1 MGCACPKKRLNEI
14 DLDIIQ
20 ENKDNLHSKE
30 LLYNK
35 NYENDNN
42 NTLIQNNNKDNDK
55 NDTLIGNKNTEAFL
69 DYKQEARK
77 DEEKDN
83 NVIKNEYNQRAFDL
97 INKIRLNP
105 PEYSKIILDNIKNIS
120 IENQPEL
127 NKTNGMK
134 ELKQVIVFKKKVK
147 VKLFK
152 GEKCLIEA
160 ANILKN
166 TPSMNRLK
174 FNKNIVIP
182 IPNTEVEINNSKLIK
197 NKVNDIMHKSN
208 INAYFKENIKN
219 PEIAVLL
226 MIVDDNENSNG
237 KKRNSLLNK
246 DFKNI
251 GIDSKFFG
259 KNFIAHFS
267 FSK

>member
-1 MGCACPKKRLNEI
+1 MGCACPKKMPNEI
-14 DLDIIQ
+14 DLDISQ
-20 ENKDNLHSKE
+20 ENKDNLNSKE
-30 LLYNK
+30 LLYHK
-35 NYENDNN
+35 NNENDNN
-42 NTLIQNNNKDNDK
+42 NTLMQNNNRDNDK
-55 NDTLIGNKNTEAFL
+55 NDTLIGNKNTEAFF
-69 DYKQEARK
+69 DYKKEIK
-77 DEEKDN
+77 KNEDKDN
-83 NVIKNEYNQRAFDL
+83 NIINNEYNQRAFDL

-120 IENQPEL
+120 IENQLEL
-127 NKTNGMK
+127 NKNNGME
-134 ELKQVIVFKKKVK
+134 ELKQIIVFKKKVK

-152 GEKCLIEA
+152 GEKCFIEA
-160 ANILKN
+160 ANILRN
-166 TPSMNRLK
+166 TPSMDILK
-174 FNKNIVIP
+174 FNKDIVIP
-182 IPNTEVEINNSKLIK
+182 IPNTEEEINNSKYIK
-197 NKVNDIMHKSN
+197 NKINDIMHKSN

-237 KKRNSLLNK
+237 KKRKSLLNK